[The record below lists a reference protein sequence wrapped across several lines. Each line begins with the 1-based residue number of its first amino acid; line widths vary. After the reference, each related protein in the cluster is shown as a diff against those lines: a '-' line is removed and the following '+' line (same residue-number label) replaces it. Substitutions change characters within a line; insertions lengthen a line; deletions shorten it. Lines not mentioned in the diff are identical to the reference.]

1 MATVEE
7 CLEHADEL
15 AQRTVNAWAGNA
27 DAGQRADI
35 TDEYNT
41 LFERANAY
49 QIAKRTADNR
59 RKLNI

>member
-15 AQRTVNAWAGNA
+15 AQRIVNAWAGNA

-35 TDEYNT
+35 TMSTMLCLKGRMLIKSPREPQT
-41 LFERANAY
+41 
-49 QIAKRTADNR
+49 TAES
-59 RKLNI
+59 